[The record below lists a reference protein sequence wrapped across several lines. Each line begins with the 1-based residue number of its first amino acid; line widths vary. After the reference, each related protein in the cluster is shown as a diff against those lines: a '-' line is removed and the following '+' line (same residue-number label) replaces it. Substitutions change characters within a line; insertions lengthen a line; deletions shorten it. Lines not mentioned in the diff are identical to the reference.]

1 MGWFGDNAWLVW
13 VKLGLDLGK
22 CWSVAK
28 GGLPLCFI
36 KTPYAKATMLDFL
49 IGWSVG
55 LSVGVVWTK
64 GGDGFGEEAGVD
76 FG

>member
-1 MGWFGDNAWLVW
+1 M
-13 VKLGLDLGK
+13 
-22 CWSVAK
+22 
-28 GGLPLCFI
+28 FI